1 MSGTS
6 RNGTIDL
13 VSYSVAAPFIG
24 RSVGIGLPFVQWE
37 QGALFTSGSPS
48 IQDALNFTTSTAG
61 TRTNATQGTPTT
73 GTNVARVGSDREDA
87 ASYNQDWFE
96 KVHLLPKTK
105 IDFGNIITL
114 VQASYLIHSA
124 FRRTSVTLAV
134 ITNNGLPGTNL
145 PNMTAPLVL
154 APLETALDPTTTA
167 NGGGTTLGT
176 LVQLKIQQLADGLPL
191 FDTFIH
197 FDFSPPA
204 NDVDLFFKGQRIV
217 LMPMEYESPVSER
230 LSWLTDIIEAL
241 DGREQRI
248 ALRKH
253 PRQSFEVSYLL
264 DGNDRQ
270 RMQALLLDWTDST
283 FGFPLWHERV
293 FLTAAVSAGAT
304 TYQVTGADVVDF
316 RVGGLAA
323 IIQDNATFDVI
334 RITALTATQITAADP
349 SVNGYS
355 INTRIV
361 PLRTAILV
369 KTPVGQRY
377 LNKLEEFKLTF
388 DVSDN
393 DTGAVVGSTTP
404 GWWTTYNSR
413 VLFDDPNVVAGGT
426 MREEF
431 PRRVYRIDNNTG
443 KVTQTSIWDRSKH
456 GFEKGFVL
464 RNRADIYTFR
474 KLLTALCGKQKAFYI
489 PSFAEDLTVAANI
502 GIGTSTLDVTSLQYV
517 RFVLNRLPMKV
528 FRITFTDGTSL
539 VRSVSS
545 SATVSTTVE
554 RLTLDTTWPANRT
567 IAEVSRVEFYELV
580 RFDSDEVQITYPRIG
595 QAYCTIPLLRVFDDN

>member
-1 MSGTS
+1 MAGTS

-13 VSYSVAAPFIG
+13 MTYALALQFVG

-37 QGALFTSGSPS
+37 KGSITSGSPTL
-48 IQDALNFTTSTAG
+48 QDVSSFTPISAG
-61 TRTNATQGTPTT
+61 TRTNATQGTPAT
-73 GTNVARVGSDREDA
+73 GTNAARVGSDQEDA
-87 ASYNQDWFE
+87 ASFNQDWFE

-105 IDFGNIITL
+105 LDFGNIITL
-114 VQASYLIHSA
+114 VQNSYLIHSA
-124 FRRTSVTLAV
+124 FRRTPVTLAL

-145 PNMTAPLVL
+145 PNMSAPLVVN
-154 APLETALDPTTTA
+154 PLESALDPTTTA
-167 NGGGTTLGT
+167 NGGGTALGT
-176 LVQLKIQQLADGLPL
+176 LVQLKVQELADGLPL
-191 FDTFIH
+191 FDTFID

-204 NDVDLFFKGQRIV
+204 NNVDLLIKGQRIV

-230 LSWLTDIIEAL
+230 LSWLTDVIESQ

-283 FGFPLWHERV
+283 FGFPLWHEQV
-293 FLTAAVSAGAT
+293 YLTAAVSIGAT
-304 TYQVTGADVVDF
+304 AYQVTGADVVDF

-323 IIQDNATFDVI
+323 IIQSNATFDVL

-349 SVNGYS
+349 SVNAYAV
-355 INTRIV
+355 NTRIV
-361 PLRTAILV
+361 PLRTALLV
-369 KTPVGQRY
+369 KTPTGQRF
-377 LNKLEEFKLTF
+377 LNRLEEFKLTF
-388 DVSDN
+388 DVLDN

-404 GWWTTYNSR
+404 VWWTTYNSR
-413 VLFDDPNVVAGGT
+413 VLFDDPNVVSGGT

-443 KVTQTSIWDRSKH
+443 KVTQSSIWDRSKH
-456 GFEKGFVL
+456 NFEKGFVL
-464 RNRADIYTFR
+464 RNRADIYTLR
-474 KLLTALCGKQKAFYI
+474 KLLTALRGKQKAFYI
-489 PSFAEDLTVAANI
+489 PSFAEDLTVVVNI
-502 GIGTSTLDVTSLQYV
+502 STGTSILDVTSLQYV

-539 VRSVSS
+539 VRSVTS
-545 SATVSTTVE
+545 SATISSTVE

-567 IAEVSRVEFYELV
+567 TAEVSRVEFYELV
-580 RFDSDEVQITYPRIG
+580 RFDSDEVQIIYPRIG